1 MTSRRRAPGSK
12 TDRQTDSEAGRI
24 LAGARQAR
32 IAEIVE
38 RVGFVSVAEVA
49 ATLGVSGMT
58 IRRDLERLEARG
70 LLSRTHGGAMAAAA
84 ERTETAGRPE
94 GGARGEIYDAEEP
107 AFERRRRRNATAK
120 ARIARAAAGLVGAAE
135 TVALDVGTSALALAE
150 ELVGREDLRIF
161 TNNLR
166 AAVTLTRSRSPVYIL
181 GGQLRGSELAV
192 VGPAATAQVNDYY
205 FDRVFLG
212 VSGVTEAGYF
222 DYALE
227 DSEMKRAFIARARQ
241 VIVLC
246 DGSKFDHRAL
256 AKICDLGDAG
266 MIVTD
271 QAPPPHLRR
280 AIDQAKVELLIAV
293 P

>member
-1 MTSRRRAPGSK
+1 MAAKRQIPGSN
-12 TDRQTDSEAGRI
+12 TERQSDGEAGRI

-70 LLSRTHGGAMAAAA
+70 LLTRTHGGAMAMA
-84 ERTETAGRPE
+84 ERSDSP
-94 GGARGEIYDAEEP
+94 ARDEIYDAEEP

-120 ARIARAAAGLVGAAE
+120 ARIAHSAAALVGPGE

-150 ELVGREDLRIF
+150 ELVARDDLRIF

-166 AAVTLTRSRSPVYIL
+166 AAVTLTRSRSPIYLL
-181 GGQLRGSELAV
+181 GGQLRGAELAV

-227 DSEMKRAFIARARQ
+227 DSEIKRAFIARARQ
-241 VIVLC
+241 VVVLC

-256 AKICDLGDAG
+256 ARICGLGEAH
-266 MIVTD
+266 MVVTD
-271 QAPPPHLRR
+271 RAPPSHLQR
-280 AIDQAKVELLIAV
+280 AFDQAKVELRIAA

>member
-1 MTSRRRAPGSK
+1 MTSRRSAPAPTKG
-12 TDRQTDSEAGRI
+12 RQTEGEAGRI

-38 RVGFVSVAEVA
+38 RIGFVSVAEVA

-58 IRRDLERLEARG
+58 IRRDLERLEVRG
-70 LLSRTHGGAMAAAA
+70 LLTRTHGGAMAMAV
-84 ERTETAGRPE
+84 ERSDTAGRSDSA
-94 GGARGEIYDAEEP
+94 ARGETYDAEEP

-120 ARIARAAAGLVGAAE
+120 ARIARAAAGLVGAGE
-135 TVALDVGTSALALAE
+135 TVALDVGTSTLALAE
-150 ELVGREDLRIF
+150 ELVARDDLRVF

-166 AAVTLTRSRSPVYIL
+166 AAIALTRSRSPVYLL
-181 GGQLRGSELAV
+181 GGQLRGAELAV

-256 AKICDLGDAG
+256 ARICALGDAG

-271 QAPPPHLRR
+271 RAPPAHLRR
-280 AIDQAKVELLIAV
+280 AFDQARVELLVAA

>member
-1 MTSRRRAPGSK
+1 MTPRQDAPDPK
-12 TDRQTDSEAGRI
+12 KDRPTPVVSGRI
-24 LAGARQAR
+24 LAGARLAR

-49 ATLGVSGMT
+49 ATLDVSGMT

-70 LLSRTHGGAMAAAA
+70 LLTRTHGGAMAIAA
-84 ERTETAGRPE
+84 ERTEPATRS
-94 GGARGEIYDAEEP
+94 EIYDAEEP
-107 AFERRRRRNATAK
+107 AFERRRRRNAAAK
-120 ARIARAAAGLVGAAE
+120 ARIARAAAGLVGAGE
-135 TVALDVGTSALALAE
+135 TVALDVGSSALALAE
-150 ELVGREDLRIF
+150 ELVARDDLRVF

-166 AAVTLTRSRSPVYIL
+166 AAIALTRSRSPVYLL
-181 GGQLRGSELAV
+181 GGQLRGPELAV
-192 VGPAATAQVNDYY
+192 VGPAATAQVKDYY

-241 VIVLC
+241 AIVLC
-246 DGSKFDHRAL
+246 DGSKFDRRAL
-256 AKICDLGDAG
+256 ARICALGDAG

-271 QAPPPHLRR
+271 RPPPPHLRR
-280 AIDQAKVELLIAV
+280 AFDQAKVELLIAA

>member
-1 MTSRRRAPGSK
+1 MTPRQNTPDPKKHSPAPSA
-12 TDRQTDSEAGRI
+12 SGRM

-49 ATLGVSGMT
+49 ATLDVSGMT

-70 LLSRTHGGAMAAAA
+70 FLTRTHGGAMAMAVGRAAPGSSA
-84 ERTETAGRPE
+84 EGAARSET
-94 GGARGEIYDAEEP
+94 YDAEEP

-120 ARIARAAAGLVGAAE
+120 ARIARAAACLVGAGE
-135 TVALDVGTSALALAE
+135 TVALDVGSSVLALAE
-150 ELVGREDLRIF
+150 ELVARDDLRVF

-166 AAVTLTRSRSPVYIL
+166 AAIALTRSRSPVYLL
-181 GGQLRGSELAV
+181 GGQLRGAELAV
-192 VGPAATAQVNDYY
+192 VGPVATAQVNDYY

-241 VIVLC
+241 AVVLC
-246 DGSKFDHRAL
+246 DGSKFDRRAL
-256 AKICDLGDAG
+256 ARICALGDAG
-266 MIVTD
+266 MVVTD
-271 QAPPPHLRR
+271 RAPPPHLRR
-280 AIDQAKVELLIAV
+280 AFDQAKVELLVA
-293 P
+293 PP